1 MGKTGNVKY
10 FLQLICLGFGQQSI
24 RKFSVYDLSDIV
36 SEYYAANCKLSID
49 NEQKEEEENDD
60 DEQDID
66 SKEEEEETMQSIAS
80 QSFGVSNAVP
90 IGYYDAADNLFYVS
104 SIGARK
110 IRIYELSEKKGVA
123 EMNASYQS
131 KEDIQGIDFAA
142 KQSINV
148 KKVELAKCYKLTK
161 DGIISPISFFIPR
174 KRTEYFQDDIYGKIL
189 DTDALFDIDLSAD
202 NAAASNDKLDL
213 LVSYVSLKPDD
224 MKLLST
230 APKEQLSQHQ
240 KRRNSQIALMEA
252 AKLSEQPQ
260 STEQA
265 FDQFSRMVA
274 DAPTANRWDAQ
285 NIGTEVA
292 EDEWSD

>member
-110 IRIYELSEKKGVA
+110 IRIFELSEKKGVA

-161 DGIISPISFFIPR
+161 DGIISPISF
-174 KRTEYFQDDIYGKIL
+174 
-189 DTDALFDIDLSAD
+189 LFHVNGPNIF
-202 NAAASNDKLDL
+202 KTIF
-213 LVSYVSLKPDD
+213 
-224 MKLLST
+224 M
-230 APKEQLSQHQ
+230 
-240 KRRNSQIALMEA
+240 
-252 AKLSEQPQ
+252 AKYLTQMHCL
-260 STEQA
+260 TL
-265 FDQFSRMVA
+265 
-274 DAPTANRWDAQ
+274 
-285 NIGTEVA
+285 I
-292 EDEWSD
+292 